1 VKKIIAILALFIV
14 GNVVFSQDT
23 IINDLGFPAL
33 IKGEIDIVQ
42 SKFNFE
48 VAAGLDRSREISNF
62 GYSAVAN
69 RRRFSSS

>member
-33 IKGEIDIVQ
+33 LKGEIDVVQ

-48 VAAGLDRSREISNF
+48 EF
-62 GYSAVAN
+62 
-69 RRRFSSS
+69 